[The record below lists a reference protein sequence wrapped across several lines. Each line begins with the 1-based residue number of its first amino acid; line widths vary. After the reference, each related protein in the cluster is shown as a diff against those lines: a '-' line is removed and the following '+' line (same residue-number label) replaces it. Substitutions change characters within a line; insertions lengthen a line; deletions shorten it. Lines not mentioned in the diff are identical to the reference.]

1 MEEILPDILLYLF
14 RFVFG
19 GCETFKNVAKLYFLR
34 IFVQFG
40 ISLTELIFLEISA
53 TEQNTTRISDINAR
67 SAPEQAM
74 RYSVIGSMS
83 IFVAIAIWYFMH
95 YVYRNDKDQPAV
107 PHKKLMEMVCLF
119 KVMEILIDSLFVAY
133 TAVLYNDFEVAL
145 PFFAIPHGN
154 VNLTAWIISLV
165 TFIDILF
172 GVVELIYTVYK
183 LCKESSR
190 IHPGDEKP
198 PEIPDMNE
206 IFT

>member
-1 MEEILPDILLYLF
+1 MEETLPDILLYIF

-40 ISLTELIFLEISA
+40 ICLTELVFLEISA
-53 TEQNTTRISDINAR
+53 TEQMNTTGISDIGTR

-95 YVYRNDKDQPAV
+95 FVYRNDKDQSAV
-107 PHKKLMEMVCLF
+107 PHKKLMEIVCLF

-133 TAVLYNDFEVAL
+133 AAVLYNDFEVAL
-145 PFFAIPHGN
+145 PFFAIPYGN
-154 VNLTAWIISLV
+154 VNTTAWIISLV

-172 GVVELIYTVYK
+172 GAVELIYAVYK
-183 LCKESSR
+183 LCKKPSR
-190 IHPGDEKP
+190 TNPVDEKP
-198 PEIPDMNE
+198 PEIPDKK
-206 IFT
+206 T